1 MYTCIML
8 GQQKFQT
15 FSLRK
20 PQALGG
26 SVLRVLSASFD
37 ALEPGAAVK
46 KYLRGNPIPS
56 ASHVFALGLGKAA
69 CAMTQ
74 AAADEMSL
82 TDTLV
87 ITKHASPLTFE
98 PVMVIEGNHPVPGE
112 DSLLAGRAALKF
124 VSQLTADDLLLC
136 LISGGGS
143 ALMTAPYVALADLQS
158 LTFALLSCGARI
170 EEINTIRRHLDQLKG
185 GGLAR
190 HVNGACIL
198 SMILSDVVDDSLEAI
213 ASGPT
218 APDPTTQADAL
229 VILEKYNLKNK
240 TPDLITQSF
249 RETLKPN
256 DPIFGRVQN
265 ILIGSNKTGL
275 LAAQDQAEKEGFQTK
290 IIQTG
295 IQGEASLVGFELAS
309 RFKDSLDSIQ
319 RPFCLLAGGETTVTL
334 IGNGKGGR
342 NQELALAAVDILAD
356 LDNVLF
362 VSLATDGEDGT
373 TDAAGAV
380 VTGDSA
386 KRAELL
392 GMSATDYLSR
402 NDAYSFFDALDDLV
416 KIGPSGTNV
425 NDLIFCFAF

>member
-1 MYTCIML
+1 MMTPEM
-8 GQQKFQT
+8 FQA
-15 FSLRK
+15 FSLPARNNSI
-20 PQALGG
+20 Q
-26 SVLRVLSASFD
+26 RVVASAFNSI
-37 ALEPGAAVK
+37 ESGAAVK
-46 KYLRGNPIPS
+46 KYLGGYSLPPAKR
-56 ASHVFALGLGKAA
+56 VFALGLGKAA

-74 AAADEMSL
+74 AAADEKSL

-87 ITKHASPLTFE
+87 ITKHASPLSFE
-98 PVMVIEGNHPVPGE
+98 PVTVIEGNHPVPGE

-143 ALMTAPYVALADLQS
+143 ALMTAPYIPLADFQS
-158 LTFALLSCGARI
+158 LTFALLACGARI
-170 EEINTIRRHLDQLKG
+170 EEINTLRRHLDQLKG
-185 GGLAR
+185 GGLALLA
-190 HVNGACIL
+190 NGARIVSL
-198 SMILSDVVDDSLEAI
+198 ILSDVVDDSLEAI

-229 VILEKYNLKNK
+229 AILEKYSLKNK

-265 ILIGSNKTGL
+265 ILIGSNKIGL
-275 LAAQDQAEKEGFQTK
+275 LAAQGQAEKEGFRTK
-290 IIQTG
+290 IIQTD
-295 IQGEASLVGFELAS
+295 IQGEASLVGFELAN
-309 RFKDSLDSIQ
+309 RFKESLRRIK

-334 IGNGKGGR
+334 TGNGKGGR
-342 NQELALAAVDILAD
+342 NQELALAAVDTLAD

-362 VSLATDGEDGT
+362 ISLATDGEDGT

-392 GMSATDYLSR
+392 GMNAADYLSR
-402 NDAYSFFDALDDLV
+402 NDAYSFFDALDDLI